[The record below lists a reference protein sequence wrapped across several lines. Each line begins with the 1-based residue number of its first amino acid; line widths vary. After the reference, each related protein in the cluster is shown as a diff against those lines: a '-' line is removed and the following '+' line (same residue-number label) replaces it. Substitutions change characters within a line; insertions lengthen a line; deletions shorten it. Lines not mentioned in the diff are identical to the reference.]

1 MRNSDSIESLAD
13 VQRLLLPDSP
23 QIRGIEYAVHY
34 QPADIAA
41 GDYYD
46 LMDLSHLVEPGVD
59 STLDAWGLIVG
70 DVSGHGPAAAMEA
83 VQFDAILRTY
93 RGDEPPGGPAGALTY
108 ANRYFFSRRPRRHFL
123 TAFSA
128 LCEPGRNLLTFVSA
142 GHPPAFR
149 RRGTAV
155 RRIGENGDI
164 PLGVL
169 REHSYTNESIEVM
182 TGDVIVA
189 YTDGLIEAT
198 DSQGEAFGI
207 DRVATIIADAPPH
220 AAAIMQ
226 ALRDALI
233 AHQGQPI
240 GRDDQTILAIQQ
252 LQAAGVQE
260 ACDAA

>member
-1 MRNSDSIESLAD
+1 MRNSDSVIESLAD
-13 VQRLLLPDSP
+13 VQRLLLPDAP
-23 QIRGIEYAVHY
+23 QIRGVEFAVHY

-46 LMDLSHLVEPGVD
+46 LMSLSHVVSSAGE
-59 STLDAWGLIVG
+59 TTRDAWGLIVA

-128 LCEPGRNLLTFVSA
+128 LCEPDRGLLTFVSA
-142 GHPPAFR
+142 GHPPGFR
-149 RRGTAV
+149 RHGRDV
-155 RRIGENGDI
+155 SRIGDGGDI

-169 REHSYTNESIEVM
+169 REHQYSNHTCEIAA
-182 TGDVIVA
+182 GDLLVA
-189 YTDGLIEAT
+189 YTDGLVEAL
-198 DSQGEAFGI
+198 DSTGTMFGLE
-207 DRVATIIADAPPH
+207 RVAAVIAAASPSADA
-220 AAAIMQ
+220 IMR

-233 AHQGQPI
+233 AHQSNRI
-240 GRDDQTILAIQQ
+240 GRDDQTIVVVQQ
-252 LQAAGVQE
+252 LE
-260 ACDAA
+260 

>member
-1 MRNSDSIESLAD
+1 MRESESIESLAD
-13 VQRLLLPDSP
+13 VQRLLLPDNP
-23 QIRGIEYAVHY
+23 RIRGVEFAVHY
-34 QPADIAA
+34 QPADVAA

-46 LMDLSHLVEPGVD
+46 LMSLTHLVHSDAE
-59 STLDAWGLIVG
+59 SLRDAWGLMVA

-128 LCEPGRNLLTFVSA
+128 LCEPDRQLLTFVSA

-149 RRGTAV
+149 RRGATV
-155 RRIGENGDI
+155 SRIGERGDI

-169 REHSYTNESIEVM
+169 REHSYANESIELV

-189 YTDGLIEAT
+189 YTDGLVEAT
-198 DSQGEAFGI
+198 DTQGDAFGI
-207 DRVATIIADAPPH
+207 ERVAAIIANAPPS
-220 AAAIMQ
+220 AVAIMQ
-226 ALRDALI
+226 ALRDAMI
-233 AHQGQPI
+233 AHQGRPI

-252 LQAAGVQE
+252 LPVAGVPG
-260 ACDAA
+260 ANNAP